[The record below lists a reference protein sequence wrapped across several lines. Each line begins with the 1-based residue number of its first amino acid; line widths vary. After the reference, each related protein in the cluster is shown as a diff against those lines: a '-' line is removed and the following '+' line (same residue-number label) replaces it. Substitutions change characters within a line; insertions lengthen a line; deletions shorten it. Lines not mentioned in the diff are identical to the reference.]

1 MCASGYAMCVVWQAQ
16 VRQLHR
22 MVYLR
27 DLLEK
32 RLAEPYLTQLPS
44 FDSAVTGL
52 GSETF
57 MRVPHTEQ

>member
-1 MCASGYAMCVVWQAQ
+1 MCASGYAMRGEWRAQ
-16 VRQLHR
+16 VCQLYR

-32 RLAEPYLTQLPS
+32 RLAEPYLTPLPL